1 MMTNIDITELLEKY
15 VQNLEKNGI
24 SRDSIESK
32 VILEASAK
40 IKNLRKTLEFQIK
53 CTDDVRQSRVELL
66 NIINNAMKF
75 YGETCK
81 RIREETAGT
90 YVCNMC
96 KWDCDHE
103 PDECPGFETND
114 CFELDNA
121 KYMSIIFKASE

>member
-1 MMTNIDITELLEKY
+1 MIYKRRPKVIEAIKY
-15 VQNLEKNGI
+15 AKGANAYIPQWAVEAYKNGTI
-24 SRDSIESK
+24 FYSG
-32 VILEASAK
+32 EA
-40 IKNLRKTLEFQIK
+40 NDELFVKTSDGIYP
-53 CTDDVRQSRVELL
+53 VSVELL
-66 NIINNAMKF
+66 NIINNAMKL

-81 RIREETAGT
+81 RIREETVGT

-96 KWDCDHE
+96 KWDCNHG

>member
-24 SRDSIESK
+24 SR
-32 VILEASAK
+32 
-40 IKNLRKTLEFQIK
+40 
-53 CTDDVRQSRVELL
+53 VELL
-66 NIINNAMKF
+66 NIINNAMKL

-96 KWDCDHE
+96 KWDCYHE